1 MFDDQKH
8 ARLLLTQLQKKQL
21 MDMSKKGEG
30 YDRNQTRQ
38 FGNTRV

>member
-1 MFDDQKH
+1 MQSP
-8 ARLLLTQLQKKQL
+8 AYSIAKKQL
-21 MDMSKKGEG
+21 MDMYKKGEG